1 MVTGASRKAT
11 TAAIYQGVL
20 AVEQMMTENTREPQS
35 LSLQVADLEFKIAH
49 QDFTIEKLQQ
59 GLYDCH
65 ATIETLEKKMKVLSD
80 KFEAF
85 VSGATEIANER
96 PPHY

>member
-1 MVTGASRKAT
+1 M
-11 TAAIYQGVL
+11 
-20 AVEQMMTENTREPQS
+20 EQMMTEITKDPQG
-35 LSLQVADLEFKIAH
+35 LSQQMIDLEFKIAH

-59 GLYDCH
+59 SLYDCH
-65 ATIETLEKKMKVLSD
+65 ATIEGLQTKVKVLSE

-85 VSGATEIANER
+85 VSGATEIANEK